1 MWKLWMSV
9 KRDLV
14 ESGFLEEL
22 EQPTFRENNIGSKSI
37 AINVFSNGASYVARW
52 GNSVRRRS

>member
-1 MWKLWMSV
+1 MSV

-37 AINVFSNGASYVARW
+37 AINVFSNGASYVAR
-52 GNSVRRRS
+52 